1 MQGMEHDVAIAGGG
15 ASAVLLALQLR
26 RRWPDCRI
34 AIAEPA
40 ARLGAGAAYSTRCD
54 EHLLNVP
61 AGGMSADPETPDDFV
76 AYLRAQGFD
85 AGVAARYVPRRRYH
99 DYLAARLRALPGTAP
114 HHARAEAVGYDAQDR
129 ALILDSGARLR
140 ARALVLATGNR
151 ARGLPIPVP
160 AQAAGRAIGAWD
172 HDAVAALPATA
183 DVAIVGTGLSMVDAA
198 LTLHARGHR
207 GRIVALSRHALLPLP
222 HAAPGE
228 AAVDL
233 DALLA
238 LPLRAR
244 LRALRGE
251 AEALRRA
258 GRPWQW
264 LMQALRPHGVALWR
278 SLGDG
283 DRARFLRHAVRYWD
297 VHRHRIA
304 PEAAAVLDG
313 MIARGDLVLARAR
326 LEAIACE
333 DGRLRLDARAHDGRA
348 LCWRVDAAL
357 DATGIETRLARSAD
371 PLLAALR
378 DAGLVRAGPCGLGL
392 DVEADGAVRD
402 AAGRVHDDL
411 YAIGS
416 LRIGTEW
423 ESVAIPELRVQAA
436 TIAAR
441 LAAAAR
447 G

>member
-1 MQGMEHDVAIAGGG
+1 MEPDHDVAIAGGG

-26 RRWPDCRI
+26 RRWPGCRI
-34 AIAEPA
+34 GVAEPA
-40 ARLGAGAAYSTRCD
+40 ARLGAGAAYATRQD

-61 AGGMSADPETPDDFV
+61 AGGMSADPDAPGDFV
-76 AYLRAQGFD
+76 DHLRAQGFAAD
-85 AGVAARYVPRRRYH
+85 VAARYVPRRLYH
-99 DYLAARLRALPGTAP
+99 DYLAARLRVLPGAAP
-114 HHARAEAVGYDAQDR
+114 HHARAEAVGYDPAGC
-129 ALILDSGARLR
+129 ALLLASGERLR
-140 ARALVLATGNR
+140 ARAVVLATGNR
-151 ARGLPIPVP
+151 PRGLPVEVP
-160 AQAAGRAIGAWD
+160 AQAAGRVIGAWD
-172 HDAVAALPATA
+172 HDAVAALPAAA

-198 LTLHARGHR
+198 LGLHARGHR

-244 LRALRGE
+244 LH
-251 AEALRRA
+251 ALRREA
-258 GRPWQW
+258 AALRRDGRPWQW

-278 SLGDG
+278 SLGDA

-304 PEAAAVLDG
+304 PEAAAVLDA
-313 MIARGDLVLARAR
+313 MIARGDLSLAQAR
-326 LEAIACE
+326 LEAIAPE
-333 DGRLRLDARAHDGRA
+333 QGRLRLDARARDGRA
-348 LCWRVDAAL
+348 LQWRVDAAI
-357 DATGIETRLARSAD
+357 DATGIETRLAHSAD

-378 DAGLVRAGPCGLGL
+378 EAGLVRAGPCGLGL
-392 DVEADGAVRD
+392 DVDADGAVRD
-402 AAGRVHDDL
+402 AGGRARDDL

-416 LRIGTEW
+416 LRIGAEW

-436 TIAAR
+436 RIAAR
-441 LAAAAR
+441 LAAH
-447 G
+447 GG